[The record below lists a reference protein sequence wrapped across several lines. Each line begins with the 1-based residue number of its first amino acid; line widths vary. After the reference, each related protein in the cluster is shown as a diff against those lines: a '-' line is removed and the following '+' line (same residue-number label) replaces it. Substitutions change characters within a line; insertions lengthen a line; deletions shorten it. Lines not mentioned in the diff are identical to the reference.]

1 MFRNICPISVPQQ
14 QYHEPDT
21 LNDTTISHITDNNE
35 TRTSP
40 SSLMQSAIG
49 KATCSTV
56 VHLRKYNL
64 AEIEHKTSRSEG
76 IHVHFSTVS
85 NTDSFFTTD
94 LIKNKHFFSSEI
106 KSLINRKLI
115 SQAYFHSLTYL
126 P

>member
-14 QYHEPDT
+14 QYHELDT

-40 SSLMQSAIG
+40 SSLMQSAK

-56 VHLRKYNL
+56 VHFRKYNL

-85 NTDSFFTTD
+85 NTDLFFTTD
-94 LIKNKHFFSSEI
+94 LIKNKLFFSEI
-106 KSLINRKLI
+106 KSLINRKLK